1 MLENLESEFLYGLA
15 ASEFF
20 IIVNGTWL
28 LKNCVLGVI
37 SDKNLYAD
45 NMCSFPI
52 KVDDQRNHKRNNASK
67 EKILILL
74 Y

>member
-1 MLENLESEFLYGLA
+1 L
-15 ASEFF
+15 
-20 IIVNGTWL
+20 V
-28 LKNCVLGVI
+28 VI

-67 EKILILL
+67 
-74 Y
+74 

>member
-1 MLENLESEFLYGLA
+1 MLENLESEFLYELA

>member
-1 MLENLESEFLYGLA
+1 MLGNLESDFLYELG

-20 IIVNGTWL
+20 IIVNWTWL

-37 SDKNLYAD
+37 SDKNFYAD

-52 KVDDQRNHKRNNASK
+52 KIDDQRNHKRNNASK
-67 EKILILL
+67 
-74 Y
+74 